1 MLWLWIHRGARLLH
15 WTPSVFPTSPWPCH
29 GLAGSFPTETSKDPK
44 RYHAFPLSAQGCRI
58 DNLALAFLTSS
69 VDWSV
74 TSWPAVKQKETTP
87 GIPVMVFPNSIEMF
101 FFLKM
106 YSWQNWS
113 LYITWISFLKGK
125 INNSSCWNILSFFVQ
140 IPQFVNKY
148 RMAQRETAN

>member
-1 MLWLWIHRGARLLH
+1 MFISGESYKEAELEKCCDYESIEVPDSYTGPHL
-15 WTPSVFPTSPWPCH
+15 
-29 GLAGSFPTETSKDPK
+29 SFPLLPDHATALLEAFQQKQVRIPK
-44 RYHAFPLSAQGCRI
+44 AFPLSAQGCRI

-106 YSWQNWS
+106 YS
-113 LYITWISFLKGK
+113 
-125 INNSSCWNILSFFVQ
+125 
-140 IPQFVNKY
+140 
-148 RMAQRETAN
+148 